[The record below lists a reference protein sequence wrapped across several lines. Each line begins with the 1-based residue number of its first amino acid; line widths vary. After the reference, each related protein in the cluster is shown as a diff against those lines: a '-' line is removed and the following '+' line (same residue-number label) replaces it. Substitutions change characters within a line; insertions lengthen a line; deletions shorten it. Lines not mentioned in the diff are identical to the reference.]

1 MKNNNQT
8 KFAQYIK
15 DVPTRAKSSGKIDIL
30 EATLFIIAV
39 SISCIAIITM
49 AYTWSVVSDLQESS
63 KKMERI
69 LALENGITRQLDEF
83 NIGIQ
88 TLNRQTNERLSFLQ
102 SRINKVTS
110 DYDSTRSELNQLTT
124 NLEEKLDTLNE
135 DTIALLDERIR
146 YLIDIAISN
155 RLAQSAKSKSNS
167 NSNVK
172 QPVRVQPSPARAIT
186 PKGYKRIVGAN
197 GKVTY
202 SKTR

>member
-8 KFAQYIK
+8 KLVQYTK
-15 DVPTRAKSSGKIDIL
+15 DVPTRAQSRGKIDIL
-30 EATLFIIAV
+30 EATLFIISV

-49 AYTWSVVSDLQESS
+49 AYTWRVVSDLQEAST
-63 KKMERI
+63 KMERI
-69 LALENGITRQLDEF
+69 LVLENGITRQLDDF
-83 NIGIQ
+83 NVGSQ
-88 TLNRQTNERLSFLQ
+88 TLNRQTNERLSVLQ
-102 SRINKVTS
+102 SRINQVVS
-110 DYDSTRSELNQLTT
+110 DYDSTRNELTELTT
-124 NLEEKLDTLNE
+124 NLEDKLDTLNE

-155 RLAQSAKSKSNS
+155 RLAQSTKS

-172 QPVRVQPSPARAIT
+172 QPARVQQSPARAIT